1 MAGTPQ
7 TNHSLIQPPV
17 VHHSIMMRISI
28 ILPFIAAALPFYTV
42 EAFAP
47 GSRTSLSLPRVC
59 GGGVEDRYN
68 AVQLRA
74 SEEGDDS
81 SLPPLPSQMDAA
93 ALKELTA
100 SPAAS
105 PVEPVSAVSNEVAE
119 EEEETSYP
127 INLPSPVLL
136 GTSMVL
142 AIASTGKQYFVI
154 YLFADVSLEHMS
166 FADQFCAPPSHL
178 FLLFQL
184 YHYTCK

>member
-1 MAGTPQ
+1 
-7 TNHSLIQPPV
+7 
-17 VHHSIMMRISI
+17 MMRISI
-28 ILPFIAAALPFYTV
+28 VLPFIAAVLPFYTV

-74 SEEGDDS
+74 SEEGEDEVG
-81 SLPPLPSQMDAA
+81 LPPLPSQMDAA

-105 PVEPVSAVSNEVAE
+105 PVEPVSAVNIAE
-119 EEEETSYP
+119 EEGETSYP

-142 AIASTGKQYFVI
+142 AIASTG
-154 YLFADVSLEHMS
+154 E
-166 FADQFCAPPSHL
+166 
-178 FLLFQL
+178 
-184 YHYTCK
+184 